1 MFNSREKIAL
11 LINDYSEAR
20 PFRGGGRPGSGF
32 NPAADRLIRL

>member
-20 PFRGGGRPGSGF
+20 PFRAGGRPGSGF